1 MSEPQ
6 RVRLRSGIQTING
19 ITGETG
25 PLYSEYVLASDYD
38 ALRAEVE
45 LLKVDLDET
54 IKDSHKQLAEVER
67 LKADAERLD
76 WVMPILDDEPRG
88 TGDSRAQAVMKALMS
103 GKTGRAAID
112 AARAAS
118 PTDPS
123 PASAPGNPPSPAP
136 PPSAG

>member
-45 LLKVDLDET
+45 A
-54 IKDSHKQLAEVER
+54 HKR
-67 LKADAERLD
+67 
-76 WVMPILDDEPRG
+76 
-88 TGDSRAQAVMKALMS
+88 SRQ
-103 GKTGRAAID
+103 ID
-112 AARAAS
+112 ANELRSMRALLTECAQWLQVLLEGDKLTPKGIRELAPFIETVAAAGRDAD